1 MTYHLASLT
10 FDEPI
15 MRFDVP
21 ESEKK
26 SAAHPHEVFLINL
39 ITNHI
44 LLFVVFMTSANT
56 YPLLPLLTPAIS
68 IVILAY
74 ILLRARKSL
83 NDDPWFVMCHW
94 QLSARWARI
103 FIVMIAILAAIIGL
117 LLWISGGD
125 MEPQHYAVGGAVLLP
140 VMVTV
145 LGLIILESEGTHQ
158 ARQGILPKSMVERYP
173 NAEAVALEE

>member
-1 MTYHLASLT
+1 
-10 FDEPI
+10 
-15 MRFDVP
+15 MRFDVSD
-21 ESEKK
+21 SEKK
-26 SAAHPHEVFLINL
+26 AAAHPHEVFLINL

-44 LLFVVFMTSANT
+44 LLFVIFMTSANT
-56 YPLLPLLTPAIS
+56 YPMLPLLTPVIS

-74 ILLRARKSL
+74 ILMRARKALKS
-83 NDDPWFVMCHW
+83 DPWFVMCHW

-103 FIVMIAILAAIIGL
+103 FIVMIAILAAIIAF
-117 LLWISGGD
+117 LLWLSGGD
-125 MEPQHYAVGGAVLLP
+125 MKPQHYAVGGAVLLP

-173 NAEAVALEE
+173 NDQMVALEE

>member
-1 MTYHLASLT
+1 
-10 FDEPI
+10 

-21 ESEKK
+21 APEKK
-26 SAAHPHEVFLINL
+26 AAAHPHEIFLINL

-44 LLFVVFMTSANT
+44 LLFVIFMTAANS
-56 YPLLPLLTPAIS
+56 YPMLPLLTPAIS
-68 IVILAY
+68 IVILGY
-74 ILLRARKSL
+74 ILLRARRSL
-83 NDDPWFVMCHW
+83 NTDPWFVMCHW

-103 FIVMIAILAAIIGL
+103 FIVMIAVLAAIIAF
-117 LLWISGGD
+117 LLWLSGGD
-125 MEPQHYAVGGAVLLP
+125 LKPQHYAVGGAVLLP

-158 ARQGILPKSMVERYP
+158 AHQGILPKSMIERFP